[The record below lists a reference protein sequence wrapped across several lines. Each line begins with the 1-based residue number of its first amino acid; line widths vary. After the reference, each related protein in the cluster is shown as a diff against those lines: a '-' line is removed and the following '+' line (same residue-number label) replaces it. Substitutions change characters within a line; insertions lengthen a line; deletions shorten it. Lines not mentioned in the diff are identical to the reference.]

1 MRDAVAAK
9 PVKPSVGQH
18 FVGCSPDVRRIYD
31 LILGASKRFG
41 TVREDPKNT
50 SIHLVNRSAFA
61 GIQTRRDSIVLT
73 LKSADNID
81 SERIFRRQQ
90 ASANRWHL
98 EVKLSSAE
106 QVDRELVAWLE
117 AGYKISGQHI
127 TDR

>member
-61 GIQTRRDSIVLT
+61 GIQTRRDFLILT
-73 LKSADNID
+73 LKSEGDID
-81 SERIFRRQQ
+81 SHRIFRRER
-90 ASANRWHL
+90 ASRNRWHL
-98 EVKLSSAE
+98 ETKLSSPVE
-106 QVDRELVAWLE
+106 VDSQLVGWLK
-117 AGYKISGQHI
+117 AGYIISG
-127 TDR
+127 